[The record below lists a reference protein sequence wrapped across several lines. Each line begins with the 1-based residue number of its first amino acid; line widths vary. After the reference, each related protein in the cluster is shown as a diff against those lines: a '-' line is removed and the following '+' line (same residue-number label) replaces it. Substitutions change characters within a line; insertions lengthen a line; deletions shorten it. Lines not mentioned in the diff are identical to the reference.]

1 MKGERKEIKSKE
13 VRKMKKRVFKRPPCF
28 VAEKGFTLIELLVVV
43 AIIAI
48 LAAMLLPALS
58 KAREKARQS
67 VCMNNLKQMHLAA
80 MLYENDWG
88 FLMPRDAHC
97 GSWGWPRIFADL
109 HPGYIGCKNSK
120 AGWKMVTNLK
130 CPSNPSKYYAWG
142 TLWGNDKYWTNHIYN
157 TDLGKTLPP
166 AKYHKLSEVKDPS
179 HTVEFCDG
187 SNGMFCTGSVALNGG
202 TYGDYIG
209 FVHSGGAN
217 FMWIDGHCSWHKE
230 EDCRVSWWTLAKD

>member
-1 MKGERKEIKSKE
+1 
-13 VRKMKKRVFKRPPCF
+13 MKKKFLRRN
-28 VAEKGFTLIELLVVV
+28 GFTLIELLVVV

-58 KAREKARQS
+58 KARERARQA
-67 VCMNNLKQMHLAA
+67 VCMNNMKQMHLAA

-88 FLMPRDAHC
+88 FLMPRDANC
-97 GSWGWPRIFADL
+97 GNFGWPKIFSSL
-109 HPGYIGCKNSK
+109 FPGYIGCENAA
-120 AGWKMVTNLK
+120 AGRKRISSLK

-157 TDLGKTLPP
+157 SDLGYTFPP
-166 AKYHKLSEVKDPS
+166 GKYHKLSEVKDPS

-187 SNGMFCTGSVALNGG
+187 SNGKYCVGSSDINYLLSLGY
-202 TYGDYIG
+202 TYGDFIG